1 MDLPRLPKISV
12 GTSGFGND
20 YGKMSYGDC
29 KQIIDKALI
38 NRINYIDTS
47 PYYGNGLAEEMVGK
61 CLSNV
66 SRDRYI
72 ISTKA
77 GRKSQ
82 REYSYRYYDIA
93 NSVMNSLKRL
103 NCRYL
108 DIVFINDIEFSDNL
122 DVIINESIPALIYL
136 KNQGY
141 IKYIGLSSMFL
152 DKMDYIIKRSPHIN
166 YVMSSSTYTLINNKL
181 NQYTP
186 GWNSSGIQVILGGVT
201 SKGLLT
207 KNGPYLNH
215 PAPKKIKDVCKK
227 MNDFC
232 NDNNIDIT
240 EKAFYFSL
248 GYKRFATILVGVH
261 SSSELEKYITWL
273 DKEFGNNKI
282 FINTLLEMAKPI
294 KNADWFF

>member
-1 MDLPRLPKISV
+1 MDLPRLPKISI
-12 GTSGFGND
+12 GTSSFGND

-29 KQIIDKALI
+29 KQIIDKALL

-61 CLSNV
+61 CLANI

-93 NSVMNSLKRL
+93 NSVMNSIKKL
-103 NCRYL
+103 NCRYI
-108 DIVFINDIEFSDNL
+108 DIVFINDIEYSDNL
-122 DVIINESIPALIYL
+122 DIILTESIPALIYL
-136 KNQGY
+136 RNQGY
-141 IKYIGLSSMFL
+141 IKYIGLSSIFL
-152 DKMDYIIKRSPHIN
+152 DKLDYIVKRSNQIN
-166 YVMSSSTYTLINNKL
+166 YIMSSCCYTLINDKISE
-181 NQYTP
+181 YAP
-186 GWNSSGIQVILGGVT
+186 GWNSSNIQVILGGVT

-207 KNGPYLNH
+207 KRGPNWDH
-215 PAPKKIKDVCKK
+215 PAPKHVRDICKK

-232 NDNNIDIT
+232 NDNNINIT
-240 EKAFYFSL
+240 EKAFFYSL
-248 GYKRFATILVGVH
+248 SYKRFATILVGVN
-261 SSSELEKYITWL
+261 SASELDDYMKWC
-273 DKEFGNNKI
+273 DNQFSNSKI

-294 KNADWFF
+294 KNYDWYF